1 VRKRREHGGDNT
13 DRWVVSYA
21 DFITLLF
28 AFFTTMYA
36 ISHVDVGKLEK
47 FAGSMKSAFKA
58 SGSGSA
64 WQVIDGI
71 SPASPDVIGIEKEF
85 RKAINVL
92 QAQEDIT
99 VRRDERGVIVSLS
112 DSVLFDS
119 GQADVKQS
127 AMPALAAVTS
137 VIRKIPNSIIIE
149 GHTDSV
155 PIKNSRYSS
164 NWELSTAR
172 ALSVLSYM
180 LKDSSLS
187 PERFSLAGYAE
198 FRPLA
203 PNETPGGRDK
213 NRRVDI
219 VIIEDR

>member
-1 VRKRREHGGDNT
+1 
-13 DRWVVSYA
+13 
-21 DFITLLF
+21 
-28 AFFTTMYA
+28 
-36 ISHVDVGKLEK
+36 
-47 FAGSMKSAFKA
+47 
-58 SGSGSA
+58 
-64 WQVIDGI
+64 
-71 SPASPDVIGIEKEF
+71 
-85 RKAINVL
+85 
-92 QAQEDIT
+92 